1 MPLIKQTKKTGIK
14 YQEHKSETQTERK
27 WLRKNQQSSTE
38 VQSYRQ
44 NNQPR
49 GWHGWHHLVHKPG
62 SVDTKHQSPW
72 AGDRAERGDPKWTRV
87 SSLMNK
93 ELACQHCL
101 YPRAEGQAKQNT
113 RQPSSFAPPL
123 LVSRREQPPC
133 YIHCSASFNQ
143 SGASGRPA

>member
-14 YQEHKSETQTERK
+14 NQEHKSETQTERK

-93 ELACQHCL
+93 ELACPLPLSTSGRAGEAEHEAAFFLRSASSGQSARAASLL
-101 YPRAEGQAKQNT
+101 YPLFSLF
-113 RQPSSFAPPL
+113 QP
-123 LVSRREQPPC
+123 V
-133 YIHCSASFNQ
+133 
-143 SGASGRPA
+143 GG